1 MQFDHDPEQD
11 RLVKLFSETTSG
23 AALNGSGVGS
33 GKTGVAVRTIMN
45 RNPER
50 LLIIAQPNIYRGW
63 RETVQHLTGR
73 DLRFCGTAAKSGTS
87 AKDAR
92 ANMEAAMSGEPGW
105 FYVGREMF
113 NIKNWRRKEE
123 RRRNGDVIL
132 GSNGKPKI
140 RKTRLDIWGHW
151 DMVIYDECQML
162 SNPLSSSHK
171 SFANLSADFKM
182 AQSADW
188 YGTNLENMWSIS
200 NLLWPNYLDGQKQK
214 DFIEDWL
221 EYEYD
226 HFAKWNIKVTG
237 EQMPGMFAASLP
249 AYAAL
254 PPAIEPPEP
263 EKRYISLTRKE
274 RKLYDE
280 LNDYMAAELEGDLLV
295 TEMHTTLYQRL
306 RELCL
311 GEFRVDYRT
320 VINDEGVEEQKQTI
334 RYEAGD
340 PSSTIAEIKS
350 ILSDHP
356 GESAIVLTH
365 SQKWA
370 EKAAADLGGKPYTG
384 KQSISQKEKLKDDF
398 IAGEIPIL
406 VGTDAMSEGLDGLQH
421 KSRLVI
427 IASRT
432 ATPYKVSQFIGR
444 VARRGQKR
452 PVLAYEVV
460 REGTIDEGVV
470 SASISRILQANKAK
484 SIDARLDIAQEEA

>member
-1 MQFDHDPEQD
+1 MKFDRDPDQD
-11 RLVKLFSETTSG
+11 RLVELFSTTDSG
-23 AALNGSGVGS
+23 AALNGSGCGA
-33 GKTGVAVRTIMN
+33 GKTAVAVRTIAE

-50 LLIIAQPNIYRGW
+50 LIVIAQPNIYGGW
-63 RETVQHLTGR
+63 RDTVKSVTGR
-73 DLRFCGTAAKSGTS
+73 ELRFCGTAAKSGTS
-87 AKDAR
+87 AKEAK
-92 ANMEAAMSGEPGW
+92 ANMEAAQNGEPGW
-105 FYVGREMF
+105 YYVGREMF
-113 NIKNWRRKEE
+113 NLKNWRKTEE

-140 RKTRLDIWGHW
+140 RRTRLDIWGHW
-151 DMVIYDECQML
+151 DVAVYDECQML
-162 SNPLSSSHK
+162 SSSTNYSHK
-171 SFANLSADFKM
+171 SFANLDADFKM

-188 YGTNLENMWSIS
+188 FGSKLENMWSIS
-200 NLLWPNYLDGQKQK
+200 NLLWPDYLDGQKQK

-320 VINDEGVEEQKQTI
+320 VVNDEGIEEQKQTI
-334 RYEAGD
+334 RYEVGD
-340 PSSTIAEIKS
+340 PSSTIAEIKA
-350 ILSDHP
+350 IIKDYP
-356 GESAIVLTH
+356 GESFIILTH

-370 EKAAADLGGKPYTG
+370 EKAAGDLAEADLKAKCYTG
-384 KQSISQKEKLKDDF
+384 KQSISQKDKLKEDF
-398 IAGEIPIL
+398 LAEEVKIL
-406 VGTDAMSEGLDGLQH
+406 VGTEAMSEGLDGLQH
-421 KSRLVI
+421 VCRNAI
-427 IASRT
+427 IASR
-432 ATPYKVSQFIGR
+432 PPSYKTNQFLGR
-444 VARRGQKR
+444 IARRGQKR
-452 PVLAYEVV
+452 AVNAWELV
-460 REGTIDEGVV
+460 REDTIDVGVV
-470 SASISRILQANKAK
+470 ARSIEKVLTNHRAK
-484 SIDARLDIAQEEA
+484 STDARLDTN

>member
-1 MQFDHDPEQD
+1 MHFDHDPEQD
-11 RLVKLFSETTSG
+11 RLVELFSTTDSG
-23 AALNGSGVGS
+23 AALNGSGCGA
-33 GKTGVAVRTIMN
+33 GKSLVAVRTVVN
-45 RNPER
+45 KNPDR

-63 RETVQHLTGR
+63 RDTIKTVTGR

-87 AKDAR
+87 AKEAK
-92 ANMEAAMSGEPGW
+92 ANMEAAQNGEPGW
-105 FYVGREMF
+105 YYVGREMF
-113 NIKNWRRKEE
+113 NLKNWRRKEE
-123 RRRNGDVIL
+123 RRRNGDVVL

-171 SFANLSADFKM
+171 SFAHLDADFKL

-188 YGTNLENMWSIS
+188 FGSNLENMWSIS
-200 NLLWPNYLDGQKQK
+200 NLLWPDYLDGQKQK
-214 DFIEDWL
+214 EFIEDWL

-320 VINDEGVEEQKQTI
+320 IVNDEGIEEQKQTI

-340 PSSTIAEIKS
+340 PSSTIDEIKS

-356 GESAIVLTH
+356 GESVIVLTH

-384 KQSISQKEKLKDDF
+384 KQSIAQKEKLKDAF
-398 IAGEIPIL
+398 LAGEVKLL

-421 KSRLVI
+421 VSRLAI

-432 ATPYKVSQFIGR
+432 SVNFKVGQFLGR

-452 PVLAYEVV
+452 PVLAYEIV
-460 REGTIDEGVV
+460 REGTIDEGI
-470 SASISRILQANKAK
+470 ISKAIERILTNRRAA
-484 SIDARLDIAQEEA
+484 SIDARLDAS